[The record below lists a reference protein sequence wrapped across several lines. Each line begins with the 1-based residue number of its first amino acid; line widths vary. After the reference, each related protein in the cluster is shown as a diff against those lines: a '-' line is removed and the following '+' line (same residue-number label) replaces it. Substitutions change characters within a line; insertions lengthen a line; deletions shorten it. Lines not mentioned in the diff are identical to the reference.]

1 MTRPSA
7 PDADHPGSGGGD
19 AWDRAVR
26 EAVDWTIL
34 IDDDP
39 DDVALRV
46 RLDAWLRQDPLHEQ
60 AWAEACHASDLIAQT
75 KKVVL
80 FRTPSHLPKPAD
92 ASSRHTANRF
102 GRGRRIILAGAVA
115 AAAAW
120 AAVPQMLL
128 HIRAD
133 HITATGEQQVLTLD
147 DGSTLRLAPDSA
159 VRVAYADDSRNVE
172 LLRGEAYFEVR
183 RNPARPF
190 HVRSDDA
197 TVTVLGT
204 GFDVRQGDGGTD
216 VAVRHGRV
224 RVASAGGPRRSVI
237 LGAGQW
243 GRLGHGGRIAS
254 GSGSAQLV
262 GAWTDRRITA
272 VDRPLSEVLA
282 DLRRYHTGAIVLT
295 SAEFG
300 HSSVTGTFETDDP
313 FRAASLIVQ
322 PHGGKVR
329 KITPWLIVVSR
340 P

>member
-7 PDADHPGSGGGD
+7 PDADRPGSDGSD

-39 DDVALRV
+39 DGAELRA
-46 RLDAWLRQDPLHEQ
+46 RLDAWRRHDPLHER
-60 AWAEACHASDLIAQT
+60 AWMEASHASGVIAQT

-80 FRTPSHLPKPAD
+80 FRTESHQPKPAE
-92 ASSRHTANRF
+92 APSRHTATRV
-102 GRGRRIILAGAVA
+102 RPGRRLIFSGAVA

-120 AAVPQMLL
+120 VAVPQMLL
-128 HIRAD
+128 YIRAD
-133 HITATGEQQVLTLD
+133 HMTATGEQQTLTLD
-147 DGSTLRLAPDSA
+147 DGTTVRLAPDSA
-159 VRVAYADDSRNVE
+159 VRVSYADNSRNVE
-172 LLRGEAYFEVR
+172 LLSGEAYFEVK
-183 RNPARPF
+183 RNSARPF
-190 HVRSDDA
+190 SVRSNNA

-204 GFDVRQGDGGTD
+204 GFDVRQGDDGTD
-216 VAVRHGRV
+216 VGVKHGRV
-224 RVASAGGPRRSVI
+224 RVSSTDGAHGSVT

-243 GRLGHGGRIAS
+243 GHMARSGKIAS
-254 GSGSAQLV
+254 GNGSAELV
-262 GAWTDRRITA
+262 GAWTERRITA

-282 DLRRYHTGAIVLT
+282 DLRRYHTGAIILT
-295 SAEFG
+295 SHQFG
-300 HSSVTGTFETDDP
+300 RSSVTGTFEADDP

-329 KITPWLIVVSR
+329 QITPWLIVVYG